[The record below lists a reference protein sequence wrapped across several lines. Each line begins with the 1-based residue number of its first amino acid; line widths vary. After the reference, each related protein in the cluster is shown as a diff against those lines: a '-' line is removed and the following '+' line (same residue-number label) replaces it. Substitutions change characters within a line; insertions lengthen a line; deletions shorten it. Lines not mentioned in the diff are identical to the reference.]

1 MTLRHNEVRDFT
13 GKLLNEVCKD
23 VRKEPSLLALNG
35 EQMNHRRANKNDEAR
50 LDISATGFW
59 TPGQRVFLDVRVS
72 LTLTLKDTGVYNS
85 VNAL

>member
-59 TPGQRVFLDVRVS
+59 TPERYTYINEMRVIIE
-72 LTLTLKDTGVYNS
+72 LTLKHTYHNKG
-85 VNAL
+85 